1 MAAISGI
8 TFFILDFGKL
18 FSTFSVLHNIFEVG
32 ILLLLI
38 QGGKI
43 TTNYFYAIVGTYLF
57 IVMLLNIS
65 LPWPYDAVWFK
76 TQDYVREQTAA
87 LLPMAENEDHLPSDD
102 APNISPKVI
111 EHPEQLLLL
120 IFASFVHIIG
130 NSFTTLFSGDGRAVA
145 FPCYALYIY
154 FDTHC
159 TSVIH
164 SKRILV
170 PDTSGRKVILITLW
184 TLILTLITIRL
195 AFVIGSF

>member
-102 APNISPKVI
+102 APSISPKVI
-111 EHPEQLLLL
+111 DHPEQLLLL

-130 NSFTTLFSGDGRAVA
+130 NSFTTMFSGDGRA
-145 FPCYALYIY
+145 
-154 FDTHC
+154 
-159 TSVIH
+159 
-164 SKRILV
+164 
-170 PDTSGRKVILITLW
+170 
-184 TLILTLITIRL
+184 
-195 AFVIGSF
+195 